1 MAIDAA
7 ARAAL
12 KREARSRSTGPARLL
27 EIALADPELAKWV
40 AGSTRA
46 TAAVLGPLAA
56 HPLPAV
62 RSRVAKH
69 PATPG
74 AALEALS
81 RGAGAALLK
90 TIARNPATPA
100 RTLERLAR
108 DGGEAVLAALADR
121 SSLPAGALDRLVA
134 DGRARLTTVIA
145 RHARAIG
152 ARPAALETL
161 ATHEKAAVRAAV
173 AARVPL
179 DAARA
184 ERLFA
189 DPEPWVV
196 ASLGWN
202 DLLPDRGRWRERVL
216 SHPDARVRVHAA
228 RGSLDPEHFARF
240 LGDPEPRVRAALAGQ
255 MQLGPTDLAALSR
268 DPAERVRFAVAD
280 RFFGFDA
287 PIARALAKDPSA
299 TVRAALAGG
308 RNAPPDVLE
317 ALAGDGEDLVRL
329 AVAANRD
336 AGVEVLERLSRD
348 PSTAVFEVARF
359 GGPPV
364 RVRVADVAAGALGA
378 DRRSTKLNFQPLL
391 ESRLD

>member
-74 AALEALS
+74 TALEALS
-81 RGAGAALLK
+81 RDAGASLLK

-108 DGGEAVLAALADR
+108 DGGDAVLEALAQR
-121 SSLPAGALDRLVA
+121 SSLPARALDRLVA
-134 DGRARLTTVIA
+134 DGRARLRILVQ
-145 RHARAIG
+145 RHAQAIG
-152 ARPAALETL
+152 ARPGTLETL
-161 ATHEKAAVRAAV
+161 MTHERTIVRAEV
-173 AARVPL
+173 AERVPL

-196 ASLGWN
+196 ASLGRN
-202 DLLPDRGRWRERVL
+202 DLLADRERWRERVL
-216 SHPDARVRVHAA
+216 SHPDAEVRARAA
-228 RGSLDPEHFARF
+228 RGHLDPEHFARF
-240 LGDPEPRVRAALAGQ
+240 LADPEPRVRAALVD
-255 MQLGPTDLAALSR
+255 QLRLDPADLAALSR
-268 DPAERVRFAVAD
+268 DPVERVRCAVAG

-287 PIARALAKDPSA
+287 SIARALAEDPSA
-299 TVRAALAGG
+299 TVRAALAGN

-317 ALAGDGEDLVRL
+317 ALAGDAEDLVRL
-329 AVAANRD
+329 VIASNRGTGGE
-336 AGVEVLERLSRD
+336 ALARLSRD
-348 PSTAVFEVARF
+348 PSTTAFEVARF
-359 GGPPV
+359 GEPPV
-364 RVRVADVAAGALGA
+364 RIRVAELAAEALAGNGGREL
-378 DRRSTKLNFQPLL
+378 DFQPLF